1 MYPFLLSANWYGFVP
16 TVCKHYQKSELHW
29 PKGPLFRESGAH
41 IHHLEHFF
49 RTLIFKAGYKHK
61 RSPWWL
67 RNKGWDSVLHVSFH
81 FLYTY
86 SICKFSTCKV
96 SSSSRKGG
104 ILWITSTTP
113 FISTWGPELRPFS
126 LSAFTH
132 ILRWFAVAFSPIS
145 TLWVGFIEISLCEEQ
160 FQHNVATH

>member
-16 TVCKHYQKSELHW
+16 AVCKHYRKSELHW

-49 RTLIFKAGYKHK
+49 RTLMCQAGYKHK

-67 RNKGWDSVLHVSFH
+67 RNKGWDSVLHISVH

-86 SICKFSTCKV
+86 STCKFSTCV
-96 SSSSRKGG
+96 SVRSLPLPGKEASYEALQPPLLLALEVLSSDPFPSMQSHTSCGG
-104 ILWITSTTP
+104 LLLLSLLYLP
-113 FISTWGPELRPFS
+113 FE
-126 LSAFTH
+126 
-132 ILRWFAVAFSPIS
+132 
-145 TLWVGFIEISLCEEQ
+145 
-160 FQHNVATH
+160 